1 MILFDTNVIIDML
14 NNHEDARWDL
24 LVQKNCVICGVV
36 VAELYSGIK
45 SKEEQK
51 AIDLFVNSLD
61 CLQIEQ
67 NDWPEI
73 SSFIFNQSYR

>member
-14 NNHEDARWDL
+14 NNPEDARWDL

-36 VAELYSGIK
+36 VAELYSGLK

-73 SSFIFNQSYR
+73 GSFIFNQSYR